1 MFQSILKGLFALPV
15 RAKLLLKKKEAQRRG
30 RIYLSLRILLSSN
43 DNFFE
48 RTIVLLSFIFV
59 VRPLFNIKHYTTSIL
74 LLSLLIYIRL

>member
-59 VRPLFNIKHYTTSIL
+59 VRPLFNDITHYTTSIL
-74 LLSLLIYIRL
+74 LLLICIRL